1 MQKFW
6 IIAQWGPNEERRG
19 DVGEHLENHVAH
31 LDFNP
36 CIWILKRVLDS
47 AFGFVKRSGG
57 TSTLRNVLSERAFQ
71 SLSQV

>member
-6 IIAQWGPNEERRG
+6 IITQWGPNEEWRG

-36 CIWILKRVLDS
+36 CIWILQRVLDS
-47 AFGFVKRSGG
+47 PFSFVKRSGG
-57 TSTLRNVLSERAFQ
+57 TSTLRNVLSERTFQ